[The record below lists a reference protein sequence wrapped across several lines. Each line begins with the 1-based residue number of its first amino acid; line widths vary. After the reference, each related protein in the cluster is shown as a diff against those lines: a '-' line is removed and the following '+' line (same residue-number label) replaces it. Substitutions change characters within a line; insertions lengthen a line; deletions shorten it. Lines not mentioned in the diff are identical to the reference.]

1 MLNEECVRGG
11 GNDEGFVNKAESLHK
26 THAAFSRRKT
36 CVARLG
42 VACRGRRAP
51 HALSDAHLSSLTL
64 SVACHMT
71 LSSRSLGRASVL
83 AHTFSLACHF
93 SDMVCARVTPRK
105 PSAHSLSPRDT
116 SRHRVRVAVL

>member
-36 CVARLG
+36 CVARFG

-51 HALSDAHLSSLTL
+51 HALSDARLSSLTL
-64 SVACHMT
+64 SAACHMT
-71 LSSRSLGRASVL
+71 RFRHALWAARLSSLTRSLSRATSL
-83 AHTFSLACHF
+83 RWCAHG
-93 SDMVCARVTPRK
+93 
-105 PSAHSLSPRDT
+105 
-116 SRHRVRVAVL
+116 